1 MSSRSQCGL
10 TLVEVLVAMALLS
23 LLLVPAIG
31 ALQTAIEGAVVHGD
45 VAVSRYRISSRL
57 EELLAEPFTDLSDA
71 AIAAGGP
78 TTPSSYSEPAGPP
91 GRLLVYLSQYDGD
104 DADGDGDPFTG
115 TDPDLLWIRVE
126 IDGSVHE
133 LSSIIAQ
140 GY

>member
-1 MSSRSQCGL
+1 MKSRSQWGF

-23 LLLVPAIG
+23 LLLVPAIS
-31 ALQTAIEGAVVHGD
+31 ALQTAIEGAEVHGD